1 MAHLLSP
8 GDTVATTDANAPCT
22 VIEFLGYGGQGEVY
36 RASWKGEKVALKWY
50 YPHAALPEGRAELEL
65 LAKDCPSESWL
76 WPLEVVTGSA
86 AGYGYI
92 MRLREDRFVPFSDL
106 VLAKV
111 NPTLRT
117 LATAAIGICQRLAE
131 LHNAG
136 FCCLLDWGGFM
147 FDPATGEVIGCSENI
162 HRANQPCALWGV
174 PDLIAPEL
182 LRREPG
188 AHPSVYTD
196 LHSLAVLLFHI
207 FFKSH
212 PLAGRKQLAFK
223 AWDALARE
231 RLYGHGPVF
240 IFDPND
246 TSNEAVDE
254 SVDPYKTAGH
264 LALKNWPIFPSF
276 LKDRFTQAFTKGLT
290 DPSHGRVRESQWIE
304 TLSKLRDSWFKCAC
318 GAENFHDVSEVRP
331 CWHCGKQPQLPP
343 RILIGTSTILLTP
356 NAKIYQH
363 HLTPGAGVD
372 ANVVAAEVA
381 PHPTQKNL
389 HGLLNTG
396 TSKWIAHATGADGV
410 SRQMDVEPGKKMLIA
425 KGVRINFGTA
435 VGEIDSDI
443 TSMPPH
449 KNGGG
454 GTEQYEMTRLPLDFI
469 FVIDCSASMDGVVI
483 ESLNFWFE
491 ELFPGLRRVADM
503 NPHCEV
509 FIRALT
515 VADNA
520 AWHPAARIPLEF
532 FRWSPVRAATADC
545 RNLGKAFQE
554 LSKVLALVPPRSLP
568 PVIVLTLAGTP
579 TDDWK
584 LRLEE
589 LLENPWARKA
599 QKIGIAIGQ
608 DADIHV
614 LKEFMGFA
622 EARPLMVK
630 NASDLLHKIRW
641 VPED

>member
-1 MAHLLSP
+1 MSILLRP
-8 GDTVATTDANAPCT
+8 GQTVATVLASQPCS
-22 VIEFLGYGGQGEVY
+22 VAEFLGGGGQGEVY
-36 RASWKGEKVALKWY
+36 RASWCGKDVALKWY
-50 YPHAALPEGRAELEL
+50 FPHTATPEQRAGLEL
-65 LAKDCPSESWL
+65 LTNRAAPTTSFL
-76 WPLEVVTGSA
+76 WPLDLATAPGSSA
-86 AGYGYI
+86 YGYV
-92 MRLREDRFVPFSDL
+92 MPLREGRFKGLPDL
-106 VLAKV
+106 MLAKV
-111 NPTLRT
+111 NPTIRT
-117 LATAAIGICQRLAE
+117 MATVGLGLAQSMHA
-131 LHNAG
+131 LHAGGYCYCDISFGNA
-136 FCCLLDWGGFM
+136 F
-147 FDPATGEVIGCSENI
+147 FDPKTGE
-162 HRANQPCALWGV
+162 ALVCDNDNVTTNRNPRIAVWGT
-174 PDLIAPEL
+174 PDFMAPEL

-425 KGVRINFGTA
+425 KGVRINFGTVA
-435 VGEIDSDI
+435 GEI
-443 TSMPPH
+443 
-449 KNGGG
+449 
-454 GTEQYEMTRLPLDFI
+454 
-469 FVIDCSASMDGVVI
+469 VV
-483 ESLNFWFE
+483 
-491 ELFPGLRRVADM
+491 
-503 NPHCEV
+503 
-509 FIRALT
+509 
-515 VADNA
+515 
-520 AWHPAARIPLEF
+520 
-532 FRWSPVRAATADC
+532 
-545 RNLGKAFQE
+545 
-554 LSKVLALVPPRSLP
+554 
-568 PVIVLTLAGTP
+568 
-579 TDDWK
+579 
-584 LRLEE
+584 
-589 LLENPWARKA
+589 
-599 QKIGIAIGQ
+599 
-608 DADIHV
+608 
-614 LKEFMGFA
+614 
-622 EARPLMVK
+622 
-630 NASDLLHKIRW
+630 
-641 VPED
+641 